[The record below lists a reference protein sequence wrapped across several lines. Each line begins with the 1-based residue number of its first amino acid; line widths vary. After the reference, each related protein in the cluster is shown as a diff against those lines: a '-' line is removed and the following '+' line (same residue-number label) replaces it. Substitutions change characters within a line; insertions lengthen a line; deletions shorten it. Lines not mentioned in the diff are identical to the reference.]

1 MDAEKKITEYS
12 IIAGFFVCSIFPLL
26 IFTETLF
33 IELLIKIADFGLF
46 GNQIFWGILFPL
58 FIIFL
63 FWHSGKKISTSLK
76 QTSYFQV
83 CSQFSFQVS
92 SKLIAGMFAIYIVGL
107 FNNGISFALD
117 SQIYSQIIFSLIMI
131 LFLSFL
137 LMIMTFIS
145 SLIIVKLSQN
155 P

>member
-12 IIAGFFVCSIFPLL
+12 IIAGFIVCSIFPLL

-46 GNQIFWGILFPL
+46 GNQLFWGILFPL

-63 FWHSGKKISTSLK
+63 FGYSGKKISTSLK

-92 SKLIAGMFAIYIVGL
+92 SKLIAGLFAIYIVGL
-107 FNNGISFALD
+107 FNNGISVVLD